1 MQVLTTA
8 PYASPQVMCRFRCEW
23 LAVTRLSRQE
33 IKRVIKHPDCNA
45 PLGRSLSWLK
55 SFTFAESPDAEPLQ
69 GSEES
74 RRPQVVTEMH
84 GWLRLTLNDTS
95 VFSGYHGYHPR
106 VPPKGTTK
114 GTTRTGRI

>member
-1 MQVLTTA
+1 MKVLTTA
-8 PYASPQVMCRFRCEW
+8 PCSSTQVMCRFRCEW

-69 GSEES
+69 GGEES

-84 GWLRLTLNDTS
+84 GWLRLTLNYAQLRSTT
-95 VFSGYHGYHPR
+95 
-106 VPPKGTTK
+106 PPCLAATM
-114 GTTRTGRI
+114 GTTRTDRI